1 MEWMPLRTLRLLGFG
16 FEEASAAGST
26 PFCKG
31 PEPPA
36 LPGKSSEAVVEAD
49 DLDDTEG
56 RILALDHL
64 QTIEKPNFAAALRVE
79 VLSPSGHTKEPLA
92 SHQTCAV
99 EGCNFELPIWPPTNL
114 EVCTSL

>member
-64 QTIEKPNFAAALRVE
+64 QTIEKPNFAAALRAIAQR
-79 VLSPSGHTKEPLA
+79 PHQGATCFA
-92 SHQTCAV
+92 SDMRR
-99 EGCNFELPIWPPTNL
+99 
-114 EVCTSL
+114 